1 MLLLKSDS
9 ISILDKENEYRL
21 EHFDFI
27 QYSIRKFCLECK
39 CFVLKKIKIFN

>member
-1 MLLLKSDS
+1 M
-9 ISILDKENEYRL
+9 SILDKENEYRV

-39 CFVLKKIKIFN
+39 LC